1 MATLPTPLVF
11 RGAPG
16 SPYSRKMRALL
27 RYRHIPYRFVVQG
40 SAQDRGFPDPA
51 VFLLPTFFL
60 PDPESGETVAVTDSS
75 PLLRRLDAAFPQRRV
90 VPPDPVADFADR
102 LLEDYGDE
110 WLTKAMFHYRWAHR
124 ADVQKAAAV
133 LPLWRRVN
141 APRDRVE
148 PLAKAF
154 AERQVGRLWVVGSN
168 EDTAPV
174 IEESYRRFLRDL
186 DAHLATTP
194 FLLGERPAAADFAFY
209 GQLTQLALFDP
220 TPAAVTLAESP
231 RVVAWTELVEDLS
244 GLEPREDD
252 WLPRDALADAL
263 APLLAEVG
271 RTYVPVMLAN
281 ERALAAGA
289 ERVECEVDGHP
300 WVQKPFPYQG
310 KCVRWLRE
318 AYAALAPDDRAA
330 ARAVLDGTGCEAMFD
345 H

>member
-1 MATLPTPLVF
+1 MSLPTPLVF

-40 SAQDRGFPDPA
+40 SAEDRGLPEPR

-60 PDPESGETVAVTDSS
+60 PDPETGEITAVTDSS
-75 PLLRRLDAAFPQRRV
+75 PLLRRFDEAFAGRSV
-90 VPPDPVADFADR
+90 IAPDPVVDLVDR

-124 ADVQKAAAV
+124 ADVEKAAAV
-133 LPLWRRVN
+133 LPLWRRVDV
-141 APRDRVE
+141 PRERVE
-148 PLAKAF
+148 PLAKQF
-154 AERQVGRLWVVGSN
+154 AERQIGRLGVVGSN
-168 EDTAPV
+168 DTTAGV
-174 IEESYRRFLRDL
+174 IEESYRRFLRTL
-186 DAHLATTP
+186 DAHLSRHP
-194 FLLGERPAAADFAFY
+194 FLLGGRPGAGDFAVY

-244 GLEPREDD
+244 GLEPRDD
-252 WLPRDALADAL
+252 AWLPRDALADAL
-263 APLLAEVG
+263 GPLLAEMG

-289 ERVECEVDGHP
+289 ERVECEVDGRP

-310 KCVRWLRE
+310 KCVAWLRE
-318 AYAALAPDDRAA
+318 TYASLSPDDRAA
-330 ARAVLDGTGCEAMFD
+330 AAAVLAGTGCEPLFEG
-345 H
+345 